1 MLLPVFDGGLPVAAV
16 GRRGGRRPR
25 QKVGRRRRR
34 PPVAAR
40 RRAVAVAAVEAQPA
54 VRVLDRSSTGPAK
67 KMRKGV
73 TWDHIF
79 FSEKVS
85 ELQSLST
92 SEAKRKRGKDGRK
105 GLPGGTKASKGAPKV
120 GKKKKKGKRGLRA
133 VVGNREERGRGSGSG
148 YAFPMGESPP
158 PPFTPIP
165 GRDLLPSTSLP
176 PAGDGMGGGGGVCA
190 SYEKMRK
197 RPSSTGEKHRRG

>member
-105 GLPGGTKASKGAPKV
+105 GLPGGTKASKGARKV
-120 GKKKKKGKRGLRA
+120 GKKKKKE
-133 VVGNREERGRGSGSG
+133 REGCGRWW
-148 YAFPMGESPP
+148 E
-158 PPFTPIP
+158 T
-165 GRDLLPSTSLP
+165 GRK
-176 PAGDGMGGGGGVCA
+176 GGGGVDQVTHSPWESLPPPPSLPSLVA
-190 SYEKMRK
+190 TSFRLLRSHLQGMGWEEEEESVLVMRK
-197 RPSSTGEKHRRG
+197 

>member
-73 TWDHIF
+73 TWDHTF
-79 FSEKVS
+79 FFGKS
-85 ELQSLST
+85 
-92 SEAKRKRGKDGRK
+92 KR
-105 GLPGGTKASKGAPKV
+105 APKFV
-120 GKKKKKGKRGLRA
+120 YFGSETKEGQRRKERIARGHESVEGCAESREEEKKGKRGLRA

-148 YAFPMGESPP
+148 YAFPMGESPS
-158 PPFTPIP
+158 PFTPIP

>member
-1 MLLPVFDGGLPVAAV
+1 MG
-16 GRRGGRRPR
+16 
-25 QKVGRRRRR
+25 RRRR

-67 KMRKGV
+67 KMKKGV

-79 FSEKVS
+79 FLEKVS

-120 GKKKKKGKRGLRA
+120 GKKKKRKERVAGGGGKPGGKGEGEWIRLRIPH
-133 VVGNREERGRGSGSG
+133 GRVS
-148 YAFPMGESPP
+148 P

-190 SYEKMRK
+190 SYEKMRR